1 MVRRMERSYDVLAH
15 TDRQSHNGGV
25 PHPFLGMSSVRTSS
39 APLLRRLTKPA
50 DGLLLLFALIFL
62 AAVSLSGCAAEPDA
76 LPAATVRLGQE
87 VPPLVATCSNGV
99 AVPDPEKNPG
109 LVGDCALL
117 LEAWNTLGGKGRLG
131 WYPRL
136 PIKDWMGVT
145 VEGKPKRVRRLEIF
159 GFQLI
164 GKIPGNLGKLTALEH
179 LDLSINELH
188 REIPAELG
196 GLTNLES
203 LDLQVNNL
211 TGEIP
216 ASLGRLQNLEK
227 LYLAG
232 NQLTGCIPQPL
243 LDISD
248 HDLDRLV
255 LPACGNGPTEPR
267 AESPTPPAGSV
278 LACSNGT
285 AVPEPYYDPQ
295 LIMDC
300 SILLEVR
307 EILAGSADLDW
318 DPSRSIRQWQ
328 GVGVDR
334 RNGHLHWLEL
344 PQIGLTGRVPRELGR
359 LVNLEM
365 LILEDNQLT
374 GEVPSELGQ
383 LRNLQGLFLQGN
395 RLSGPIP
402 AELGGLA
409 RLRDLVLS
417 ETGVSGEIPP
427 ELGDLSSLEGLE
439 LRENRL
445 TGMIPPELGRL
456 SNLWQLDLADNR
468 LRGVI
473 PPELGELTEVSGLNL
488 SDNQLT
494 GEIPAELGRL
504 PNLKQLHL
512 EGNQLNGEIPPELGE
527 IRGLRQLILR
537 DNELTGEIPEG
548 LLRADRLGRLDL
560 SGNDLS
566 GEIPDWLTG
575 LGGLTLLRLEGNEF
589 TGCVPGALLDIFDN
603 DLDRLGLPPC

>member
-1 MVRRMERSYDVLAH
+1 MVRCMERSYDVLAR
-15 TDRQSHNGGV
+15 TDRQSHNVGV
-25 PHPFLGMSSVRTSS
+25 PHPFLCTASVRTTS
-39 APLLRRLTKPA
+39 APLRRRLIRPA
-50 DGLLLLFALIFL
+50 AGLFPLLALMFV

-76 LPAATVRLGQE
+76 PPAATVQLGQG

-109 LVGDCALL
+109 LVGDCAIL
-117 LEAWNTLGGKGRLG
+117 LEAWNTLGGQRRLS
-131 WYPRL
+131 WYPKL
-136 PIKDWMGVT
+136 PINDWRGVT

-188 REIPAELG
+188 REIPPELG
-196 GLTNLES
+196 GLTNLEF

-216 ASLGRLQNLEK
+216 ASLGRLQNLKK

-243 LDISD
+243 LDIPD
-248 HDLDRLV
+248 HDLGRLA
-255 LPACGNGPTEPR
+255 LPSCGAEPAEPR
-267 AESPTPPAGSV
+267 AESPTPLAESV
-278 LACSNGT
+278 AACSNGT

-295 LIMDC
+295 LIIDC
-300 SILLEVR
+300 SVLLEVR
-307 EILAGSADLDW
+307 EILAGSAILDW
-318 DPSRSIRQWQ
+318 DSSRPITQWQ
-328 GVGVDR
+328 DVGVDR
-334 RNGHLHWLEL
+334 GDGRLHVLEL
-344 PQIGLTGRVPRELGR
+344 PRRGLTGQIPPELGQ

-365 LILEDNQLT
+365 LVLQDNQLT

-395 RLSGPIP
+395 PLTGPIP
-402 AELGGLA
+402 GELGGLA
-409 RLRDLVLS
+409 RLRYLVLS

-427 ELGDLSSLEGLE
+427 ELGDMSSLDILD
-439 LRENRL
+439 LRDNQL
-445 TGMIPPELGRL
+445 VGMVPPELGRL
-456 SNLWQLDLADNR
+456 SNLGNLDLSGNR
-468 LRGVI
+468 LSGVI
-473 PPELGELTEVSGLNL
+473 PPELGELAEVSGLNL

-504 PNLKQLHL
+504 ANLKRLHL
-512 EGNQLNGEIPPELGE
+512 SGNQLNGEIPPELGE
-527 IRGLRQLILR
+527 TKGLRQLILR
-537 DNELTGEIPEG
+537 NNELTGEIPEG
-548 LLRADRLGRLDL
+548 LKRARRLDKLDL

-589 TGCVPGALLDIFDN
+589 TGCVPADLFAISNN
-603 DLDRLGLPPC
+603 DLDRLSLPPC